1 MVASGAARLVPDP
14 GRRNGLLLLGVALA
28 GNMCFDR
35 ALWIIYLQERGFSL
49 LQVGLLESLLHITI
63 MIFEVPTGVLADLFG
78 RKASIIIGHAL
89 WTLYLVGM
97 VFAGNIIV
105 AALSFFCLGLSL
117 SFISGA
123 EVALLYDSQK
133 ALHTEKGFTRTVG
146 LYYGVMTVGM
156 AAAMA
161 AGGLVRQV
169 SWPLVFLLGA
179 LAQLTAVA
187 LSCLL
192 TEVPVHAEATR
203 AEPRRS
209 EPLQARL
216 TPHLKGVLAFLKE
229 SRAARALLA
238 GTALFAAATSTYHL
252 YAQSLLSGAGF
263 TLVAVG
269 GLFGLESLLSA
280 GASAQAH
287 AVEAKLT
294 PRRALL
300 GVLAGTALL
309 FPLVAVNRRGP
320 AAAAFFLV
328 SPAANLFAPIAE
340 SAINREIP
348 SALRATL
355 LSAMSMT
362 CSLFMALLFP
372 AVGYAAD
379 RFGLNGPLALA
390 GVAASL
396 ACLGCAWYFFR
407 ARAARATVKGAGVDA
422 GPYELG

>member
-1 MVASGAARLVPDP
+1 MPDA

-28 GNMCFDR
+28 GNMCFER

-49 LQVGLLESLLHITI
+49 LQVGVLESLLHITI
-63 MIFEVPTGVLADLFG
+63 MIFEVPTGVMADLIG
-78 RKASIIIGHAL
+78 RKASVIIGHAL

-97 VFAGNIIV
+97 IFAGNIIV
-105 AALSFFCLGLSL
+105 AALSFFCLGLGL

-123 EVALLYDSQK
+123 EVALLYDSRQ
-133 ALHTEKGFTRTVG
+133 AFHTEKGFTRTVG

-179 LAQLTAVA
+179 LAQLLAVT

-192 TEVPVHAEATR
+192 NEVPVRHDAPVG
-203 AEPRRS
+203 AEPLR
-209 EPLQARL
+209 ARL
-216 TPHLKGVLAFLKE
+216 ASHLKSALAFLKQ
-229 SRAARALLA
+229 SRAARVLLA
-238 GTALFAAATSTYHL
+238 GTALYAAATSTYHL

-263 TLVAVG
+263 TLAAVG

-287 AVEAKLT
+287 AIEAKLT

-372 AVGYAAD
+372 TVGYLAD